1 MCRCHSSACPP
12 HPSSPFRSP
21 SLPSFYRVTS
31 VNYMDRLPRSLAQ
44 VGFSPRGTGRE
55 ESIGPAHTFI
65 SRPFVKLNLN
75 DSCLCAPPVFC
86 QDSDTVFSTY
96 AKKKFASWGLGG
108 MHLCML
114 TALESCTESANGGA
128 SRKWWLGS
136 GSRIEG
142 NYLIVYFFFPF

>member
-1 MCRCHSSACPP
+1 MTHVYVY
-12 HPSSPFRSP
+12 HLF
-21 SLPSFYRVTS
+21 S
-31 VNYMDRLPRSLAQ
+31 VRTLIQYLALMQ
-44 VGFSPRGTGRE
+44 
-55 ESIGPAHTFI
+55 
-65 SRPFVKLNLN
+65 
-75 DSCLCAPPVFC
+75 
-86 QDSDTVFSTY
+86 
-96 AKKKFASWGLGG
+96 KKFASWGLGG